1 MKTGEPAAMTF
12 LDAMLRRGAEGSGYA
27 GLMSAADCRVAIAEI
42 GRLQESKMAMHDE
55 FEQLN
60 PGGHIRLDPAG
71 CGISTYTAWIV
82 RNNLDQLRAIVED
95 ARKPYEHTQLHAV
108 YRLLEHNL
116 FTVFGDVMP
125 LDADGKRRWPTE
137 QDAAPTRVPLRGR
150 PNGTVDQP
158 HPPARQAILI
168 AAITAAVKAVEGMD
182 REVGKAYGGSTSALG
197 PFMIGVTV
205 EKVS

>member
-1 MKTGEPAAMTF
+1 MTF

-27 GLMSAADCRVAIAEI
+27 GLMSAADCRDARAEI
-42 GRLQESKMAMHDE
+42 ARLQESKMATHDE

-116 FTVFGDVMP
+116 FTAFGDVMP
-125 LDADGKRRWPTE
+125 VGADGKRRWPTE
-137 QDAAPTRVPLRGR
+137 QDAIPTRVPLRGR
-150 PNGTVDQP
+150 PNGTIERAEP
-158 HPPARQAILI
+158 HAPTRQAILI
-168 AAITAAVKAVEGMD
+168 AAITAAVKAVEDMD
-182 REVGKAYGGSTSALG
+182 GEVGKTYGGSTSALG